1 MEYALYRFEFEVI
14 ENMAS
19 SMFFTD
25 GEFPTPRQAFERK
38 GELLN
43 ELLEKD
49 YKMQVAEQDIFSKE
63 YSEEKS
69 PLLFINGNKK
79 PLKHQYV
86 TAPKEGFAIIE
97 LARLS
102 SVSHRPHPFQTTA
115 IKEDDYKS
123 LHIILDNRNTHQRV
137 AIEVK
142 PSAFSTDAVA
152 ASLSRA
158 LNEAFARYGLEV
170 KVVPLRDDKH
180 FWNIVT
186 NKKQFPHGFKRLRVE
201 FPQINDPE
209 LSERLKRAQIEYRE
223 MFDSN
228 LILIQEA
235 PEGESLNFDKEDER
249 QQEYVKISTENADSI
264 KLSPIGGRT
273 FALGGKAAKTQMMT
287 DSERKSIEDGCQ
299 PKELLDDPTQSTKT
313 FMDKAYGQS

>member
-14 ENMAS
+14 ENMTS

-158 LNEAFARYGLEV
+158 LNEAFARYGLEGRLSV
-170 KVVPLRDDKH
+170 DRQPPLSSFFLPFSGNYFGKT
-180 FWNIVT
+180 FN
-186 NKKQFPHGFKRLRVE
+186 NKKYHICAIAYLRE
-201 FPQINDPE
+201 KKY
-209 LSERLKRAQIEYRE
+209 LCRHK
-223 MFDSN
+223 
-228 LILIQEA
+228 
-235 PEGESLNFDKEDER
+235 
-249 QQEYVKISTENADSI
+249 
-264 KLSPIGGRT
+264 
-273 FALGGKAAKTQMMT
+273 
-287 DSERKSIEDGCQ
+287 
-299 PKELLDDPTQSTKT
+299 
-313 FMDKAYGQS
+313 

>member
-1 MEYALYRFEFEVI
+1 MEFALYRYEFEV
-14 ENMAS
+14 MDKKAS
-19 SMFFTD
+19 SLLSIS
-25 GEFPTPRQAFERK
+25 EEKLTPRLAFEK
-38 GELLN
+38 KNELLN

-49 YKMQVAEQDIFSKE
+49 YKTHITGQSKSATE
-63 YSEEKS
+63 FREAKS

-158 LNEAFARYGLEV
+158 LNEAFTRYGLEV

-223 MFDSN
+223 MFGSN
-228 LILIQEA
+228 LVLIQEA
-235 PEGESLNFDKEDER
+235 PEGERLYFDKEDER

-273 FALGGKAAKTQMMT
+273 FTLGGKAAKTQMMT

-299 PKELLDDPTQSTKT
+299 PQELLNDSTQSTKS
-313 FMDKAYGQS
+313 FMDKAYGKA